1 MSGLYYNLALRNSD
15 LRDKDS
21 EKLYYCVL
29 KNRGVLDQDT
39 FVNYLSQIT
48 GIKEAIC
55 LGVLSKLGAAV
66 INYLKDGQS
75 VDIPHLGTFNLTA
88 SSTGVKTLDEA
99 KASQIKAIN
108 LRFSAKEETDLVLSR
123 CALTRSVSLTNTN
136 DVIKEKDQAVKSW
149 MILLHSSIKYL
160 FITLDKPLETA
171 AFFITN
177 RLSLKNLSKRPPYRD
192 LSLGGGRFKS

>member
-66 INYLKDGQS
+66 INYL
-75 VDIPHLGTFNLTA
+75 TA

-136 DVIKEKDQAVKSW
+136 DVIKEKDPSGEIV
-149 MILLHSSIKYL
+149 
-160 FITLDKPLETA
+160 DDPTA
-171 AFFITN
+171 
-177 RLSLKNLSKRPPYRD
+177 
-192 LSLGGGRFKS
+192 

>member
-39 FVNYLSQIT
+39 FVNYLSQII

-136 DVIKEKDQAVKSW
+136 DVIKEKDPSGEIV
-149 MILLHSSIKYL
+149 
-160 FITLDKPLETA
+160 DDPTA
-171 AFFITN
+171 
-177 RLSLKNLSKRPPYRD
+177 
-192 LSLGGGRFKS
+192 

>member
-66 INYLKDGQS
+66 INYLKDG
-75 VDIPHLGTFNLTA
+75 HLGTFNLTA

-136 DVIKEKDQAVKSW
+136 DVIKEKDPSGEIV
-149 MILLHSSIKYL
+149 
-160 FITLDKPLETA
+160 DDPTA
-171 AFFITN
+171 
-177 RLSLKNLSKRPPYRD
+177 
-192 LSLGGGRFKS
+192 